1 MKKKKKTTGKK
12 KAVDGHFTLRCLE
25 RLGYIPNK
33 NELVKA
39 IQAGELELYDRQSNR
54 VTRWLWIDPV
64 KKIECIIPY
73 DKERKQVITVL
84 FKREEDSDG
93 NTTFRE

>member
-1 MKKKKKTTGKK
+1 MGKRRNK
-12 KAVDGHFTLRCLE
+12 IENVNSHFALRCLE

-39 IQAGELELYDRQSNR
+39 IQSGELIFLEKQSNR

-64 KKIECIIPY
+64 HNTECIIPY
-73 DKERKQVITVL
+73 DKQRKQVITVL
-84 FKREEDSDG
+84 FKRKEEESADKTCRS
-93 NTTFRE
+93 E

>member
-1 MKKKKKTTGKK
+1 MGKRRSKTEN
-12 KAVDGHFTLRCLE
+12 VNNHFAIRCLQ

-39 IQAGELELYDRQSNR
+39 IQKGELTFLEKQSNR

-64 KKIECIIPY
+64 HNIECVIPY

-84 FKREEDSDG
+84 FKRGENDADKTCGEE
-93 NTTFRE
+93 

>member
-1 MKKKKKTTGKK
+1 MKRKKSKT
-12 KAVDGHFTLRCLE
+12 KAVNNHFAIRCLE

-33 NELVKA
+33 NEIVRA
-39 IQAGELELYDRQSNR
+39 IQNGELIFLERQSNR

-64 KKIECIIPY
+64 NKVECIIPY

-84 FKREEDSDG
+84 FKRREEDADKTDRG
-93 NTTFRE
+93 